1 MNAIPRRLL
10 TDTVSVLTYQ
20 GEGAY
25 GPVFAA
31 KSVSVSCRA
40 EAERQLVR
48 NANGEEVVSE
58 LRLFVHPDDAAPVTV
73 GSLVTFAG
81 RQSTVLGVSPKARP
95 GEVHHVEVSCT

>member
-1 MNAIPRRLL
+1 VSAIPRRLL
-10 TDTVSVLTYQ
+10 TDAVSVLTYQ

-31 KSVSVSCRA
+31 KSVSVACRA

-58 LRLFVHPDDAAPVTV
+58 LRLFVHPADADPLVV
-73 GSLVTFAG
+73 GSLVTFRE
-81 RQSTVLGVSPKARP
+81 RQSTVLAVAPMTRP
-95 GEVHHVEVSCT
+95 GETVYVEVTCS

>member
-1 MNAIPRRLL
+1 MSAIPRRLL
-10 TDTVSVLTYQ
+10 TDAVSVLTYQ

-48 NANGEEVVSE
+48 NANGE
-58 LRLFVHPDDAAPVTV
+58 
-73 GSLVTFAG
+73 GG
-81 RQSTVLGVSPKARP
+81 RS
-95 GEVHHVEVSCT
+95 